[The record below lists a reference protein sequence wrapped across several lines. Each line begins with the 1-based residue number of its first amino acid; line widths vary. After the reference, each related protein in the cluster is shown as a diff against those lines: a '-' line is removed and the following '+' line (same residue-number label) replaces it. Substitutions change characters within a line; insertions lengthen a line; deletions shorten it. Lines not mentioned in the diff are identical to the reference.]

1 MTHDEMI
8 AVILAHK
15 AGKAIQ
21 CRDNHPA
28 CRNWYSVAFP
38 AWNFEKIEY
47 RIKPE
52 PREVWIDVVPQSGMQ
67 DAYTGVSTGPRPG
80 WTKFREVI
88 E

>member
-15 AGKAIQ
+15 AGKVIQ
-21 CRDNHPA
+21 CRDKLPTRRSWDDVP
-28 CRNWYSVAFP
+28 CPV
-38 AWNFEKIEY
+38 WNFERIEY

-52 PREVWIDVVPQSGMQ
+52 PGEVWIDVVPPPGMQ